1 MRGRPGPVRH
11 GHRLPK
17 VTSLARRPSV
27 CRFGRTADARQLTTV
42 GAEHYFS
49 AEPNT
54 PVRPTTVE
62 FTAAGRS
69 FRLAAGAGVFSAGT
83 TRSRHRRP
91 ACGRRRYR
99 PPRPRVR
106 CSTSGC
112 GYGPIACV
120 LATVAPRTTVYAVD
134 INARAREL
142 ARTNARDAGIADRM
156 IVCAPDEVS
165 EEVRFAE
172 IWSNP
177 PIRVGKSELHG
188 LMRRWLPRLDTGGTA
203 WLVVA
208 KHLGGDSLA
217 DWLAGPQWH
226 GRSDGRPPRQPE
238 GLSRP
243 PGHLVVRCLIV
254 GSEASLKTRS
264 ARRQGVVENA

>member
-17 VTSLARRPSV
+17 VTGLRAWPSV
-27 CRFGRTADARQLTTV
+27 CRFGHTGDARQLTTV

-49 AEPNT
+49 PEPNA

-62 FTAAGRS
+62 FAAAGRS
-69 FRLAAGAGVFSAGT
+69 FRLAAGAGVFSAGRLDPGT
-83 TRSRHRRP
+83 AVLLRKAPLP
-91 ACGRRRYR
+91 AA
-99 PPRPRVR
+99 
-106 CSTSGC
+106 STEGALLDLGS

-120 LATVAPRTTVYAVD
+120 LATVAPRATVYAVD
-134 INARAREL
+134 VNARAREL
-142 ARTNARDAGIADRM
+142 ARTNARDAGLGDRV

-188 LMRRWLPRLDTGGTA
+188 LLRRWLPRLDSGGTA

-217 DWLAGPQWH
+217 NWLAGPNWQ
-226 GRSDGRPPRQPE
+226 GRLTVDR
-238 GLSRP
+238 
-243 PGHLVVRCLIV
+243 H
-254 GSEASLKTRS
+254 ASQKGFRVLRVTRL
-264 ARRQGVVENA
+264 AGA